1 MNFLAH
7 LYLSGDDVDIRLGN
21 FIGDHVKGRY
31 LSRYSDG
38 VQRGIFLH
46 RAIDYFTDNHPCT
59 YDIKQHFREGY
70 GKYSGVVI
78 DIFYD
83 HFLAHYWES
92 FSPYPLKNFTRKF
105 YYQMVQRYRELPRTA
120 RNILPFIIQSNRLY
134 TYHSIE
140 GIRRTMEIMSLT
152 TSLPNQTNYAINT
165 LRENYTDIRVQ
176 FQRFIIDMIAYVSRE
191 YDITPS
197 GFDTGL
203 ISAGTIELKE
213 YKEEDGESP

>member
-21 FIGDHVKGRY
+21 FIGDHVKGRF

-46 RAIDYFTDNHPCT
+46 RAIDYFTDNHTCT
-59 YDIKQHFREGY
+59 SDIKQHFREGY
-70 GKYSGVVI
+70 GKYAGVVV

-83 HFLAHYWES
+83 HFLAHYWGS

-105 YYQMVQRYRELPRTA
+105 YYQMVQRYRELPRSA

-134 TYHSIE
+134 TYHSID
-140 GIRRTMEIMSLT
+140 GIRKTMEIMSRT
-152 TSLPNQTNYAINT
+152 TSLPDQTDYAIST
-165 LRENYTDIRVQ
+165 LLENYIEIRTQ
-176 FQRFIIDMIAYVSRE
+176 FQQFIFDIIDYIERE
-191 YDITPS
+191 HGIVPS
-197 GFDTGL
+197 GYNRKL
-203 ISAGTIELKE
+203 IAPGAIELKE
-213 YKEEDGESP
+213 YKEEDGEGP